1 MGWESLE
8 DKEVWRF
15 RISQE
20 AGVEGNRVGKVEGW
34 ELCWYPRHSPR
45 SGWLQRNRGESY

>member
-20 AGVEGNRVGKVEGW
+20 VGVEGDRVGKGGGVGVV
-34 ELCWYPRHSPR
+34 LVS
-45 SGWLQRNRGESY
+45 QA